1 MQKARQQH
9 GEMHYDFI
17 NRIHLPI
24 ACGSTLFLLVLDCDS
39 QPGNCGPDRNHA
51 AGRRAREERP
61 HRSGGAMPLVPSLSQ
76 TVLRR
81 IFVPLHMPGNEA
93 GDSLRCK
100 QRGRA
105 WIGQRVS

>member
-24 ACGSTLFLLVLDCDS
+24 AFGSRLFLLVLDCDS

-81 IFVPLHMPGNEA
+81 IFVPLHMPGNGA
-93 GDSLRCK
+93 GDSLGCE
-100 QRGRA
+100 QCSRA
-105 WIGQRVS
+105 LIGNA